1 MKKGHFHSMMT
12 VQECSRSHT
21 TPPFY
26 TYYVNGNDENEMRV
40 RSNFSNFPRF
50 QLLREDRSPGFHISI
65 SQKRQK
71 LKRKFTFSFWKRKVK
86 ILGLI
91 QPDVCVKNRFSVF
104 FGHSQTKTGF
114 NRFSIFQG
122 KMGSFSAKLIVIVQ
136 NATKSNSFVAYG
148 CLHKPYFN
156 KI

>member
-86 ILGLI
+86 IYYWIWIIWILLTSVS
-91 QPDVCVKNRFSVF
+91 PHKRRTAKKLCKNTTLTSASNPFTSGQKFDKWRQEKSLL
-104 FGHSQTKTGF
+104 Q
-114 NRFSIFQG
+114 NRLS
-122 KMGSFSAKLIVIVQ
+122 KR
-136 NATKSNSFVAYG
+136 
-148 CLHKPYFN
+148 YFPR
-156 KI
+156 IAL